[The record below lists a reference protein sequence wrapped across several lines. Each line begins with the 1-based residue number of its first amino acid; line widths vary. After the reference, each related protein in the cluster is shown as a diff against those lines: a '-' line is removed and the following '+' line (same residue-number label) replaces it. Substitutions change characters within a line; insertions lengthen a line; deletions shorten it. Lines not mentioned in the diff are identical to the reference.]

1 MHKVSVKRQ
10 ITLPK
15 ELCLNAGINPGD
27 LVEIFE
33 YEGRITVMKQQKGA
47 SSGSLQHLRGDKK
60 ISDEESLRGGLAA
73 ELTEPAS
80 KRKVA

>member
-15 ELCLNAGINPGD
+15 ELCLNADIKPGD

-47 SSGSLQHLRGDKK
+47 SSGSLQHLRGDKTL
-60 ISDEESLRGGLAA
+60 SDEESLRDGLAA
-73 ELTEPAS
+73 GRKGPPS